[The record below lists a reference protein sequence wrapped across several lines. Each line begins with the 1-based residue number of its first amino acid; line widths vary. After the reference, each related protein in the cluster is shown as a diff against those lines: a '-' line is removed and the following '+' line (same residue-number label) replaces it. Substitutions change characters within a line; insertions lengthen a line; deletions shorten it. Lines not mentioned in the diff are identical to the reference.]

1 MGFSTCAY
9 IRTHGRP
16 PRQYGPKSIGAWA
29 FSTKENPEPS
39 EVFIT
44 PPVKYNDAK
53 KLAVE
58 KFGNVAIYV
67 LP

>member
-1 MGFSTCAY
+1 MEISTCAY
-9 IRTHGRP
+9 IRTHGRL
-16 PRQYGPKSIGAWA
+16 PRQSGPKSVGAWA
-29 FSTKENPEPS
+29 FSTKQNPEPS

-44 PPVKYNDAK
+44 PPIKYSDAK

-58 KFGNVAIYV
+58 KFGKVMIYV